1 MVYFVWLQ
9 LRKNYQTPVFPPK
22 RVRNTQ
28 PKVLEQRRLGL
39 EKYLQEMLKTSTTK
53 KKILTFFGLNPS
65 QERDE

>member
-1 MVYFVWLQ
+1 
-9 LRKNYQTPVFPPK
+9 
-22 RVRNTQ
+22 VRNTQ

-65 QERDE
+65 QERDEYVGF